1 MTSDDTSI
9 AGPMTTMTVV
19 AASPLLG
26 NYATIG
32 LAATFG
38 ALWTISRSDLP
49 TGISGLWTAAR
60 MFFRSVTL
68 AVVFAGLTAHYV
80 SDWLHHPVHDFL
92 GPVSFFIAWV
102 GDRWIE
108 FRDKS
113 IKAVIGL
120 LSRNPTKE

>member
-1 MTSDDTSI
+1 MTSDDSSI
-9 AGPMTTMTVV
+9 AGPMTTMTAV

-49 TGISGLWTAAR
+49 QGMKGLWQAAK

-68 AVVFAGLTAHYV
+68 AIVFSGLTAHYV
-80 SDWLHHPVHDFL
+80 SVWLNHPVHDFL
-92 GPVSFFIAWV
+92 GPVSFFIAWI
-102 GDRWIE
+102 GDRWSE
-108 FRDKS
+108 FRDKAF
-113 IKAVIGL
+113 KAI
-120 LSRNPTKE
+120 LSLVSRTSKE